1 MDLMFEDINWD
12 ERMRLAKGQ
21 PSHPRFDPKWEVF
34 QQKDVQVKGLMD
46 RYVNIKPWNHNRV
59 RLKVP
64 QDQLDYVNASTIILP
79 SLPDSSRPP
88 FRYIAMQG
96 PTKPSI
102 PYVWR
107 MVAEQ
112 VQSPA
117 VIVQLTNNVENG
129 TQKCSQYFPAGG
141 DGDDGDAEWT
151 LNDGDVWG
159 DGWQATLRFESVQRL
174 SSGAIEKRRLS
185 LHVQGEDEPRTVWHL
200 WYRRWPDFGVP
211 DVDDLDSFLDMMRLS
226 REHSSP
232 TGPRIIHCSAGVGR
246 TGTFIALEHLI
257 RELDV
262 GAICDPAAVD
272 GESKGQAATPMPD
285 LINKT
290 VRDLRQQRKGMV
302 QSEQQYQFLYHVLKR
317 LWTDRCAPELA
328 DHDRHEDDDDEDKAE
343 GGVQLLHPD
352 AAAGPPSSASATR
365 DNNPASGNST
375 DTNNN
380 DDDDEGGA
388 SVAPA
393 TASSSSTSS
402 WRPKTPSRFNR
413 AIRPQRRLFRRS
425 PRSGQS
431 PQPPQN
437 S

>member
-21 PSHPRFDPKWEVF
+21 PSHPRFDPKWEIF

-59 RLKVP
+59 RLNVP

-79 SLPDSSRPP
+79 SPSD
-88 FRYIAMQG
+88 IAMQG

-129 TQKCSQYFPAGG
+129 TQKCAQYFPAGG
-141 DGDDGDAEWT
+141 DGDDDNAEWT

-159 DGWQATLRFESVQRL
+159 DGWQATLRFESVERL
-174 SSGAIEKRRLS
+174 SNGAIEKRRLS
-185 LHVQGEDEPRTVWHL
+185 LHVQGEDEPRTV

-232 TGPRIIHCSAGVGR
+232 TGPRIVHCSAGVGR

-272 GESKGQAATPMPD
+272 GESKGQAPTPMPD

-302 QSEQQYQFLYHVLKR
+302 QSEQQYQFLYHVLKK
-317 LWTDRCAPELA
+317 LWTDKCTPELV
-328 DHDRHEDDDDEDKAE
+328 DHDSNEDDDDEDKAE
-343 GGVQLLHPD
+343 GGVQLLHPE
-352 AAAGPPSSASATR
+352 AAAGSSSASTTTTTR
-365 DNNPASGNST
+365 DNPVSGNST

-380 DDDDEGGA
+380 DDDDDGGA
-388 SVAPA
+388 SVVAPA
-393 TASSSSTSS
+393 PANSSSR
-402 WRPKTPSRFNR
+402 WRPKTPSRFDR
-413 AIRPQRRLFRRS
+413 AMRPQRRLFRRS